1 MVSHKN
7 HDHPEFLYWPRRR
20 LIYWCLYHRQKL
32 ENSWIPAVM
41 ASHQCEGEQ
50 LHSSHVATFLCLMQ
64 MLWSWQFCFYP
75 NFPAS
80 WCSPVAQ
87 TASLVRGACQQYNII
102 LILNRKKKKNNPA
115 AQQAASLLIAGL
127 GAASCAMKGN
137 SWKHGGSLLHIH
149 PNVIWLLVI
158 NENPSETHRSHL
170 VLQVP
175 VTKRSLNVHFHKIL
189 TSCCILPTSCVNSVI
204 CSTQLPRWCPAPP
217 SPQLGQRVF
226 FENLWN
232 PVVYIPGWR
241 DFHVWWYI
249 LIITDQS
256 DHFKSCILILS
267 MSQNVKMRSC
277 FHSKDHHIE
286 LILIL
291 GMKLHPPFCPEAA
304 SLRTGFA
311 KLCAVTS
318 KIKG

>member
-102 LILNRKKKKNNPA
+102 LILNRKKKKKKPG
-115 AQQAASLLIAGL
+115 ST
-127 GAASCAMKGN
+127 ASCESPNRWPGSSIMRHERKLMKTWRV
-137 SWKHGGSLLHIH
+137 SSAH
-149 PNVIWLLVI
+149 
-158 NENPSETHRSHL
+158 
-170 VLQVP
+170 
-175 VTKRSLNVHFHKIL
+175 
-189 TSCCILPTSCVNSVI
+189 
-204 CSTQLPRWCPAPP
+204 
-217 SPQLGQRVF
+217 SPQRHLASGHKWKP
-226 FENLWN
+226 L
-232 PVVYIPGWR
+232 R
-241 DFHVWWYI
+241 D
-249 LIITDQS
+249 S
-256 DHFKSCILILS
+256 
-267 MSQNVKMRSC
+267 
-277 FHSKDHHIE
+277 
-286 LILIL
+286 
-291 GMKLHPPFCPEAA
+291 
-304 SLRTGFA
+304 
-311 KLCAVTS
+311 
-318 KIKG
+318 